1 MFAKHFKV
9 SEEKQ
14 TGRWLYKTAFTMI
27 KIPMNFKLTLLSEES
42 REKFPS
48 WTDRRIE
55 NSIEGE
61 RKERG
66 GGAARRDAF
75 EISCHRVKCLR
86 EYELIKSRWKM
97 RRSNRIMPRLYIQ
110 VSRIPLVTRDNIV
123 KSIKEKDDKKRWTNS
138 SLKLSRERLGKVL
151 TLAKPEIQRVR

>member
-1 MFAKHFKV
+1 
-9 SEEKQ
+9 
-14 TGRWLYKTAFTMI
+14 MI

-66 GGAARRDAF
+66 GGAERRDAF

-86 EYELIKSRWKM
+86 EYELIKSR
-97 RRSNRIMPRLYIQ
+97 
-110 VSRIPLVTRDNIV
+110 
-123 KSIKEKDDKKRWTNS
+123 
-138 SLKLSRERLGKVL
+138 
-151 TLAKPEIQRVR
+151 